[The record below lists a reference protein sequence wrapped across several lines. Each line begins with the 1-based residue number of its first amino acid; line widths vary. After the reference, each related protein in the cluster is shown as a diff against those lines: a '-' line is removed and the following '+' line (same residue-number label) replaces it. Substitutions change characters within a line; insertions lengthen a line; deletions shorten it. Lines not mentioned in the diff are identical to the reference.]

1 MLRYPIPNVSGTVSY
16 KNIRPPR
23 KAIMSHQQFKPS
35 LADRGQSFGMRL
47 ITRAGGLEAMKNPA
61 LRAKVEK
68 VLYRGARQG
77 FRAQVVAGRA
87 FSAKSGSGSP
97 ARSKPAKPR
106 VQFDLTPNDD
116 QEMFREAARE
126 LADEVLRPAAATAD
140 AERAAPDA
148 VREQAAQM
156 GMALLGVPTELG
168 GVAEEA
174 SAVTSVLVL
183 EELARGDMGLAVA
196 VMSPAAVA
204 NCIVNYGDS
213 DQQATYL
220 PAFADES
227 SAATGALAL
236 MEPQPLFDPAKPQ
249 TTGRT
254 DGDDLIL
261 DGTKSLVPGAA
272 TSDLFIV
279 SAVVDGAARLVI
291 VPPTT
296 EGVTVSDNPAMGV
309 RAAHTG
315 TLHLEQVRVPKSNL
329 LGTAADHTEA
339 VARARLAWSAA
350 AVGTAQAVLD
360 QVRTYTKERKAFG
373 EPIAHRQAVAFTV
386 ANIAIE
392 LEGLRLVVWRAAS
405 RLDRGLDAS
414 EQIAHARAL
423 TEKHCAQIGS
433 DGVQLLGGHGFVKE
447 FDNERWYRDL
457 RGAGLMEG
465 ALLV

>member
-1 MLRYPIPNVSGTVSY
+1 
-16 KNIRPPR
+16 
-23 KAIMSHQQFKPS
+23 MSHTQPKPS

-77 FRAQVVAGRA
+77 FRAQVAAGRA
-87 FSAKSGSGSP
+87 FTAKRGSGSP
-97 ARSKPAKPR
+97 TRTSPVKPR
-106 VQFDLTPNDD
+106 VQFDLTPTAD
-116 QEMFREAARE
+116 QEMIREAARQ
-126 LADEVLRPAAATAD
+126 LADEVLRPAGSTAD
-140 AERAAPDA
+140 AERTVPDS

-204 NCIVNYGDS
+204 NCLVNYGDS

-220 PAFADES
+220 PAFTDENS
-227 SAATGALAL
+227 PATGALAL

-249 TTGRT
+249 TSGQV
-254 DGDDLIL
+254 DGDAVIL
-261 DGTKSLVPGAA
+261 DGTKALVPGAA
-272 TSDLFIV
+272 TADLFIV
-279 SAVVDGAARLVI
+279 SALIDGEARLVI

-296 EGVTVSDNPAMGV
+296 EGVSVSDNPAMGV

-315 TLHLEQVRVPKSNL
+315 TVHLNQVRVPTSNL
-329 LGTAADHTEA
+329 LGTAADHTDA
-339 VARARLAWSAA
+339 VGRARLAWAAA

-360 QVRTYTKERKAFG
+360 QVKTYTKERTAFG

-392 LEGLRLVVWRAAS
+392 LDGLRLVVWRAAS
-405 RLDRGLDAS
+405 RLDRGVDAS

-423 TEKHCAQIGS
+423 TERHCAQIGS
-433 DGVQLLGGHGFVKE
+433 DAVQLLGGHGFVKE

-465 ALLV
+465 TLLV

>member
-1 MLRYPIPNVSGTVSY
+1 
-16 KNIRPPR
+16 
-23 KAIMSHQQFKPS
+23 MSHLNSKPT

-77 FRAQVVAGRA
+77 FRAQVAAGRA
-87 FSAKSGSGSP
+87 FTAKSGSGSP
-97 ARSKPAKPR
+97 TRSKPAKPR
-106 VQFDLTPNDD
+106 VQFDLNPSDD
-116 QEMFREAARE
+116 QEMIREAARE
-126 LADEVLRPAAATAD
+126 LADEVLRPAAPTAD
-140 AERAAPDA
+140 AERTAPDE

-156 GMALLGVPTELG
+156 GMALLAVPTELG

-196 VMSPAAVA
+196 VMHSAAVA
-204 NCIVNYGDS
+204 NCLVNYGDS

-220 PAFADES
+220 PSFTDEQS
-227 SAATGALAL
+227 PATGALAI
-236 MEPQPLFDPAKPQ
+236 MEPQPLFNPAKPL
-249 TTGRT
+249 TSARR
-254 DGDDLIL
+254 DGENLIL
-261 DGTKSLVPGAA
+261 DGTKALVPGGAN
-272 TSDLFIV
+272 SDLFVV
-279 SAVVDGAARLVI
+279 SAQLDGEPRLVI
-291 VPPTT
+291 VPPTA
-296 EGVTVSDNPAMGV
+296 EGVTVSDNPAMGI
-309 RAAHTG
+309 RAARTA
-315 TLHLEQVRVPKSNL
+315 TLHLDGVHVPAKNL
-329 LGTAADHTEA
+329 LGSTSDHADA
-339 VARARLAWSAA
+339 VARARLAWAAA

-360 QVRTYTKERKAFG
+360 QVKTYTKERKAFG
-373 EPIAHRQAVAFTV
+373 EPIANRQAVAFTV

-392 LEGLRLVVWRAAS
+392 LDGLRLVVWRAAS

-447 FDNERWYRDL
+447 FDNERWFRDL

-465 ALLV
+465 MLLV